1 MNIHQALIE
10 QARDYPQKPAII
22 FKDEKI
28 NFCQLKDNSFKVAN
42 YLRSLGI
49 ESNKKVAIFLPN
61 TLEAVY
67 SYLGV
72 LILGAVLVPFDFM
85 LTEEELIHLINHAE
99 AEILITQIKK
109 GIDLKNVKKSCP
121 NLKEIILCKEKID
134 GFCLWQDILK
144 KSSPKEPPSF
154 YEPAQTACILYT
166 SGSTGHPKGVELTFN
181 HLNIPLKTVD
191 YFLKL
196 SSSDTLLCG
205 GVPFSHLGGLDYIL
219 VVVARA
225 STLILMERFKPYQF
239 LLNAQEYK
247 VTAFWIVPSMYTAIL
262 SLKEYEK
269 FNLPHLRYAV
279 VFGAP
284 SSPHLLKKFH
294 RIAPNAFLLN
304 GWGMTET
311 SAPNCVLP
319 PGIDKIESIGKF
331 FNMEAKIVDEEG
343 RILGAN
349 EKGELWVKGEG
360 VMKGY
365 FKEPLLTQEVLTCDG
380 WLKTGDIAYYDSQ
393 GLFYIVGRKKD
404 MIKVGG
410 EVVFSSEV
418 EEKISLH
425 PEVKEVAV
433 IGVPDRLRGEAP
445 KAFVVLKKNEKLP
458 QAELKEFLKKHLA
471 HFKIPHYIEFRKNL
485 PKTRTGKIDKKR
497 LKDEENSSYTRNYL

>member
-1 MNIHQALIE
+1 MDVKRSLLQNAE
-10 QARDYPQKPAII
+10 EYPYKEAVI
-22 FKDEKI
+22 FQDSKI
-28 NFCQLKDNSFKVAN
+28 NFSQLKELSFKLSN
-42 YLRSLGI
+42 YLLKNKI
-49 ESNKKVAIFLPN
+49 KKVAIYLPN
-61 TLEAVY
+61 NLENLI
-67 SYLGV
+67 SFLGV
-72 LILGAVLVPFDFM
+72 FSSQGTAIPLDFM

-121 NLKEIILCKEKID
+121 NLKEIILCKGKID

-144 KSSPKEPPSF
+144 KSSSGEPSSF
-154 YEPAQTACILYT
+154 YEPARTACILYT

-181 HLNIPLKTVD
+181 HLNVPLKTID

-219 VVVARA
+219 VMVAKA
-225 STLILMERFKPYQF
+225 STLILMERFRPYQF
-239 LLNAQEYK
+239 LLNAQKYK
-247 VTAFWIVPSMYTAIL
+247 VTVFWIVPSMYTAIL
-262 SLKEYEK
+262 SLKDYEK
-269 FNLPHLRYAV
+269 FNLSHLRYAV

-294 RIAPNAFLLN
+294 RIAPGAFLLN

-331 FNMEAKIVDEEG
+331 FNMEAKIVDEKG
-343 RILGAN
+343 KALGPN
-349 EKGELWVKGEG
+349 EKGELWVRGEG

-365 FKEPLLTQEVLTCDG
+365 FKDSLLTQEVLTCDG
-380 WLKTGDIAYYDSQ
+380 WLKTGDIAYYDNQ

-418 EEKISLH
+418 EEKILLH
-425 PEVKEVAV
+425 PKVKEAAV
-433 IGVPDRLRGEAP
+433 IGVPDKLRGEVP
-445 KAFVVLKKNEKLP
+445 KAFVVLKENEELS

-471 HFKIPHYIEFRKNL
+471 HFKLPHYIEFRKEL

-497 LKDEENSSYTRNYL
+497 LKDEENSSYTGSYL